1 MEKLMNIEVT
11 KYVDLLS
18 DTKNTVPFE
27 VEAPKKLNY
36 YNSDVFM
43 IDLSELV
50 DTNPGEISDYEKQ
63 MTKVFLNTLL
73 VDLDTKVIIDI
84 TTTPYELACLFLTV
98 IRSMPLNP
106 ACIER

>member
-1 MEKLMNIEVT
+1 MNTDII
-11 KYVDLLS
+11 KSLDKIQF
-18 DTKNTVPFE
+18 TKNTVPFE

-50 DTNPGEISDYEKQ
+50 DTNPAKISDYEQQ
-63 MTKVFLNTLL
+63 MTKVFLDTLL

-84 TTTPYELACLFLTV
+84 TTTPYELACFFLTV

>member
-1 MEKLMNIEVT
+1 MGNPMNIEVI
-11 KYVDLLS
+11 KSADILS
-18 DTKNTVPFE
+18 DSKNTVPFE
-27 VEAPKKLNY
+27 VEAPIKPNY
-36 YNSDVFM
+36 YNSDVLM

>member
-1 MEKLMNIEVT
+1 
-11 KYVDLLS
+11 
-18 DTKNTVPFE
+18 
-27 VEAPKKLNY
+27 
-36 YNSDVFM
+36 M

-50 DTNPGEISDYEKQ
+50 DTDPGEISDYEKQ

-84 TTTPYELACLFLTV
+84 TTTLYELAGLFLTV